1 MTQIDVLD
9 ELKKKVNDFKSLKTE
24 NLTNYSNLMNSS
36 IKNLEKDFLEFC
48 ELIKSQK
55 QKEDSDIST
64 ITPLINRIESNDK
77 ELKEIV
83 FINNSITEEQL
94 KAILKSL
101 ENNTTVINLDFRNNL
116 GLILLINK
124 KILKDLSHQ
133 SCVLY

>member
-9 ELKKKVNDFKSLKTE
+9 ELKKKVNDFKSIKSE